1 MYARIFQS
9 IYDGTLVE
17 DWRALVTFQQMLV
30 LCDADGVVDMT
41 PRAISRR
48 TGIPIE
54 HIEAGIHVLESP
66 DPTSRT
72 ETEEGRRILRIDP
85 HRAWGWRLVNYK
97 KYKEI
102 RNEEDRR
109 EYMRK
114 YMADRRKDEKLTT
127 VNSKPEL
134 AKLANIDVN
143 EDVDVNESKPIV
155 ASVADDAPTSK
166 PRDDCPHQAIVALYH
181 EVLPACPRVKTW
193 DKDRA
198 AYLRSRWRE
207 DPKRQNLDWWRKFF
221 EFVRDQCPFLLGE
234 GASRGGAPPFLADLE
249 WLIRPQNFRKVI
261 EGRYDKTRAKA

>member
-30 LCDADGVVDMT
+30 LCDADGVLDMT

-72 ETEEGRRILRIDP
+72 ETEEGRRIVRIDP
-85 HRAWGWRLVNYK
+85 HREWGWRLVNYT

-114 YMADRRKDEKLTT
+114 YMADRRKDEKFTN
-127 VNSKPEL
+127 VNSKQEL
-134 AKLANIDVN
+134 AKLAHIDV
-143 EDVDVNESKPIV
+143 DVDVNELNILGDS
-155 ASVADDAPTSK
+155 AQPTHNS
-166 PRDDCPHQAIVALYH
+166 DFQNA
-181 EVLPACPRVKTW
+181 W
-193 DKDRA
+193 DE
-198 AYLRSRWRE
+198 Y
-207 DPKRQNLDWWRKFF
+207 PKRSGADSRRDAEKSWNARLKEGHTADEMLQGVRRYQAWCKQTQKINTEFVMQARKFF
-221 EFVRDQCPFLLGE
+221 GPSKHFLEKYQTDPPRDRRVSL
-234 GASRGGAPPFLADLE
+234 
-249 WLIRPQNFRKVI
+249 
-261 EGRYDKTRAKA
+261 

>member
-54 HIEAGIHVLESP
+54 HIEAGIHVLESA

-72 ETEEGRRILRIDP
+72 EAEEGRRIIRVDP
-85 HRAWGWRLVNYK
+85 HREWGWYIVNYK

-114 YMADRRKDEKLTT
+114 YMADRRKDQKLTD
-127 VNSKPEL
+127 VNSKQEL
-134 AKLANIDVN
+134 AKLAHIDV
-143 EDVDVNESKPIV
+143 DVDVNKNTCASNPDALTPFDIFWQAYPKKKSKGQAEKAWRKINPSEQLQDRILN
-155 ASVADDAPTSK
+155 AIEQAKTSVDWKKDNGQFIPYPATWLNAKGWEDAP
-166 PRDDCPHQAIVALYH
+166 PPQ
-181 EVLPACPRVKTW
+181 
-193 DKDRA
+193 KDR
-198 AYLRSRWRE
+198 R
-207 DPKRQNLDWWRKFF
+207 
-221 EFVRDQCPFLLGE
+221 V
-234 GASRGGAPPFLADLE
+234 
-249 WLIRPQNFRKVI
+249 VI
-261 EGRYDKTRAKA
+261 